1 MQFGRDILV
10 LAACVSIMA
19 SQAFACDVGPAA
31 AAIASIGRK
40 IEAGQIRRIDLL
52 KISDRLLASIP
63 ISPEHFASYASERKT
78 LVLTERDAIE
88 LAAAVKALA
97 PAQLSY
103 QPDLRWQLVFFDD
116 VGNKLHTIFFSKR
129 YAGARPRGLCRPQHV
144 WLQHHHHRQPRSGE
158 VAAEAIVDHKSTC
171 PGSGSRVVA
180 HGPGIAALTRATE
193 AVLNSRRTH
202 A

>member
-129 YAGARPRGLCRPQHV
+129 YVQGRGRAGYVDRNMCGFSSTTIGSPALV
-144 WLQHHHHRQPRSGE
+144 KWLQKR
-158 VAAEAIVDHKSTC
+158 
-171 PGSGSRVVA
+171 
-180 HGPGIAALTRATE
+180 L
-193 AVLNSRRTH
+193 
-202 A
+202 